1 MEISNCGGG
10 GIYFVA
16 EMFCIF
22 SPIFFFNRIADSDL
36 FHNIFREMC
45 LKRHMNILSSLCCLV
60 FTNLSLVSIS
70 FFFDRLFPFS
80 NAHQINNVDYFG
92 AHGSGLVLWMQRL
105 RYWPSAN
112 GVSLLAFVPNW
123 LRRPTV
129 TASLSFHSPVVPLTC
144 RPTSPTHPTKFWT
157 NMFRHVIQRLSEIQV
172 EKGR

>member
-70 FFFDRLFPFS
+70 FFLT
-80 NAHQINNVDYFG
+80 DYF
-92 AHGSGLVLWMQRL
+92 HFRMLTKLTMLTILGLMVPGWYYECNGFAIGL
-105 RYWPSAN
+105 RPMEFRFWPSCQID
-112 GVSLLAFVPNW
+112 FVDQQSQ
-123 LRRPTV
+123 LHCRSTH
-129 TASLSFHSPVVPLTC
+129 LSFHSPVVQQVQHTQLSFGQTC
-144 RPTSPTHPTKFWT
+144 LDTS
-157 NMFRHVIQRLSEIQV
+157 FR
-172 EKGR
+172 G